1 MKKIALTSLL
11 ALFAVSGAHAADW
24 FVGGSLGY
32 GFEKDLVSSFN
43 VAPEIGYHLNDKW
56 DIGFQLNYAGVDSES
71 ATSDDNIREY
81 GAGVFARYNVVSF
94 GDFKILAKGTA
105 YVSKSTMEEAGAEFD
120 WTSYGLDIVP
130 MITYDIS
137 ESFTLF
143 AELNF
148 LGAGFEKTTGD
159 LERTT
164 ARFGFDSNDV
174 ANTSDFQIGFTYNF

>member
-32 GFEKDLVSSFN
+32 NYDED
-43 VAPEIGYHLNDKW
+43 VATTWNISPEIGYHLDDKW
-56 DIGFQLNYAGVDSES
+56 DIGFQLNYSDSEDE
-71 ATSDDNIREY
+71 TINETLTEY
-81 GAGVFARYNVVSF
+81 GVGVFARYNIVSF

-105 YVSKSTMEEAGAEFD
+105 FVSKTDAEVSGADFD
-120 WTSYGLDIVP
+120 WTSYGIDVVP
-130 MITYDIS
+130 MVTYDIS

-159 LERTT
+159 IEGTS
-164 ARFGFDSNDV
+164 AGFNFDSNNV
-174 ANTSDFQIGFTYNF
+174 ANTNDFQIGFTYNF